1 MFSCALCE
9 SEWVF
14 GTNVCA
20 ECRQIRHLMN
30 IYSKNAVLKCLNKC
44 LVIEQFKTKG
54 ESAIKKEK
62 KKEEPGDETYDKP
75 ITRKSK

>member
-14 GTNVCA
+14 GQNVCA
-20 ECRQIRHLMN
+20 DCRQIRHLMN

-44 LVIEQFKTKG
+44 LVIEQFK
-54 ESAIKKEK
+54 KEK
-62 KKEEPGDETYDKP
+62 KKEEPGDESYDKP